1 MEQIHVHTNDIE
13 TLKQGDIIAFSRYG
27 SIGFGVFVKLTEST
41 IQFFDLWTHSYS
53 GVESKY
59 RVDHLERLENGEIK
73 PKISYVHIISR
84 SNILKVDESIL
95 FPLQKKYAKFYKQF
109 MRL

>member
-1 MEQIHVHTNDIE
+1 MEQIYVHTNDIE
-13 TLKQGDIIAFSRYG
+13 TLKRGDIIAFSQY
-27 SIGFGVFVKLTEST
+27 SAIGFGVFVRLTKST

-53 GVESKY
+53 GLESKH
-59 RVDHLERLENGEIK
+59 RVDYLESLENGETK
-73 PKISYVHIISR
+73 PRINYIYTISR